1 MRSLSGPQVAV
12 ATQQPID
19 PLATCRLDPVAAAV
33 LEGVLQYR
41 KAGFPLLCGGW
52 VVLRVWTKAFS
63 MQGKHCAIDC
73 ISSSLK
79 YVGFFNFFFNN
90 SWLPF
95 HPRQQCILFAL
106 LRKHSCS
113 LSLSGSQFF
122 LAQLFLSS
130 QSPVLWT
137 FSSRYFFQTLLTFTK
152 LCVLFLFTP

>member
-52 VVLRVWTKAFS
+52 LVLRVWTEAFS
-63 MQGKHCAIDC
+63 MQGKHSAIDC

-79 YVGFFNFFFNN
+79 YVGFFICFLIIPGFPFIPGN
-90 SWLPF
+90 SVFYLP
-95 HPRQQCILFAL
+95 
-106 LRKHSCS
+106 
-113 LSLSGSQFF
+113 
-122 LAQLFLSS
+122 
-130 QSPVLWT
+130 
-137 FSSRYFFQTLLTFTK
+137 Y
-152 LCVLFLFTP
+152 

>member
-113 LSLSGSQFF
+113 LSLSQVH
-122 LAQLFLSS
+122 SS
-130 QSPVLWT
+130 SLPS
-137 FSSRYFFQTLLTFTK
+137 FSSVLRALCSGLLAADTSFQLS
-152 LCVLFLFTP
+152 